1 MTSKIKNLFQAVL
14 FLAAIGGM
22 TLFNGCAEEHRKQ
35 YKNQLQQLHQL
46 LLKPPAPAPAEA
58 APAPAAA
65 DAAPAKTDSMDAA
78 ETKPTEPS
86 VKQR

>member
-1 MTSKIKNLFQAVL
+1 MTSKIKNLFQTGL
-14 FLAAIGGM
+14 LLAAICSM
-22 TLFNGCAEEHRKQ
+22 TLLNSCAEESTESSTE
-35 YKNQLQQLHQL
+35 
-46 LLKPPAPAPAEA
+46 PAPAAAPAAEATPAPAPAEA

-65 DAAPAKTDSMDAA
+65 DAAPAKTDSMDNA